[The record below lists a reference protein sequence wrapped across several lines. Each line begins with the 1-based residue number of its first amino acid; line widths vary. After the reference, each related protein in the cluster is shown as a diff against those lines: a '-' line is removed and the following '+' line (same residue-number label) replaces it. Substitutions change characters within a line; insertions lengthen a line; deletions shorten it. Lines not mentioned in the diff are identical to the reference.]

1 MWMVARFKM
10 HRLRTYYNP
19 AFFTKS
25 YPALAITMN
34 SPTSGH
40 TGRNTADKDAND
52 FQRAQDAYHAAFG
65 AFPQSK
71 DDIKLFETLYNSEDR
86 TGGLTSQS
94 KIVSA
99 SSDHTLRVWNATTGK
114 EEYTLIG
121 HSEAVTSVA
130 VSPDRKTIASGST
143 DLIVRLW
150 DTTTG
155 RQTRL
160 LTGHSSAIKSVA
172 FAFDGTKLASGS
184 DDGTVLVWD
193 LATGQQERI
202 LSHTTASASYGYYGS
217 QAHTIKHAVTSVVF
231 SLDGKRIVAG
241 TRDNG
246 IWMSDI
252 ATGTQEPLSRHS
264 SAITSLA
271 ISLNGRQMA
280 SGSTDGTVQIWDATT
295 NQAQHLLSGHSGAI
309 TSIAFSPDGSKIATG
324 SGDCTVR
331 LWDAESAKEE
341 RNPMSQPSNVK
352 SLAFSSDGRKIA
364 AGLADHTLRLC
375 DVATGLEECA
385 FTGHSGDI
393 TGSAFF

>member
-1 MWMVARFKM
+1 M
-10 HRLRTYYNP
+10 
-19 AFFTKS
+19 S
-25 YPALAITMN
+25 
-34 SPTSGH
+34 SPTSG
-40 TGRNTADKDAND
+40 RIENAND

-71 DDIKLFETLYNSEDR
+71 DDIVRAKLLSFIIGASEQDLSTIQKLLETSFNTEDR
-86 TGGLTSQS
+86 TGGLTSQG

-99 SSDHTLRVWNATTGK
+99 SSDQTLRVWDATTGK

-130 VSPDRKTIASGST
+130 VSPDRKTIASGSANQ
-143 DLIVRLW
+143 IVRLW

-172 FAFDGTKLASGS
+172 FSFDGTKLASGS

-193 LATGQQERI
+193 LATGQQECI
-202 LSHTTASASYGYYGS
+202 LSHSTASASYGYYGS
-217 QAHTIKHAVTSVVF
+217 KAHTIKHAVTSVAF
-231 SLDGKRIVAG
+231 SLDGKSIIAG

-252 ATGTQEPLSRHS
+252 ATGAQEPLSGHS
-264 SAITSLA
+264 NTITSLVF
-271 ISLNGRQMA
+271 SPDGRHMA
-280 SGSTDGTVQIWDATT
+280 SGSTDGTVQVWDATT
-295 NQAQHLLSGHSGAI
+295 SQAKSIISGHSGAI
-309 TSIAFSPDGSKIATG
+309 TSITFSPDGSKIATG
-324 SGDCTVR
+324 SADCTVR
-331 LWDAESAKEE
+331 VWDAESAKEE
-341 RNPMSQPSNVK
+341 RVPICQPSNVK
-352 SLAFSSDGRKIA
+352 SVAFSSDGRKIV
-364 AGLADHTLRLC
+364 AGLTDHTLRLY

-385 FTGHSGDI
+385 LTGHSGDV